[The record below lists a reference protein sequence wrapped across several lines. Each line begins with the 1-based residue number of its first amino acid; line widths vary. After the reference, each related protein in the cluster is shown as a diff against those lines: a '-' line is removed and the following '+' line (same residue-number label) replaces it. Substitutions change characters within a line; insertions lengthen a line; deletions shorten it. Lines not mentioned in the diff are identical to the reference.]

1 MAYEVEPRVLGQSV
15 ELRRSG
21 QHPTVSLLGIPRRP
35 LHLLESRLIR
45 LVIRRLGLQLAIRL
59 DLEDI
64 RALNVPLQEMF
75 AVVSERV
82 VVLHDGFVLL
92 RQTGLCYVDL
102 SGFFLFGGDFL
113 VVDGFGLLGWGWGLV

>member
-1 MAYEVEPRVLGQSV
+1 VAYEVEPRVLGQSV

-21 QHPTVSLLGIPRRP
+21 QHPTVSLLGIPRRL